1 MPALS
6 PELYRQ
12 MLDAVTA
19 HIALVD
25 SQGTIVDVNQS
36 WIRFAVENGDPELA
50 YTGVGA
56 NYFASCLPLPEDI
69 SAVAAV
75 EGMRKVLSGASDF
88 FEMEYPCHGPTEQ
101 RWFLLQV
108 TPLLLDGD
116 RALLV
121 SHNNITHRRLAWS
134 AAFAETDRLRQDL
147 AGSSEE
153 LNNLA
158 RLSGA
163 GPAAMTARTFGVLP
177 LSEAM
182 PDIFR
187 DLTERYAQVLDMAL
201 EQRTYKVQHPIS
213 RELRVMAERLGFARA
228 GPRDVIDTHTHALR
242 TKLGRGERV
251 VQAYFDE
258 SRVLLLELMGY
269 LASYYRTYAVGVRQ
283 EKGAYNSDLDEGE
296 R

>member
-1 MPALS
+1 
-6 PELYRQ
+6 
-12 MLDAVTA
+12 MLDALTA

-25 SQGTIVDVNQS
+25 GQGTIVFVNQA
-36 WIRFAVENGDPELA
+36 WNRFAVENGDPELA
-50 YTGVGA
+50 FTGVGA
-56 NYFASCLPLPEDI
+56 NYFASCLPLPDDI

-75 EGMRKVLSGASDF
+75 EGMRKVLGGASDF
-88 FEMEYPCHGPTEQ
+88 FEMEYPCHAPTEL

-108 TPLLLDGD
+108 TPLQLHGD

-134 AAFAETDRLRQDL
+134 AAFAETDRMRQDT
-147 AGSSEE
+147 ASSSQE
-153 LNNLA
+153 LDSLA

-163 GPAAMTARTFGVLP
+163 SPAAMTARTFGVLP
-177 LSEAM
+177 LSESM

-213 RELRVMAERLGFARA
+213 RELRVVAERLGFARA
-228 GPRDVIDTHTHALR
+228 GPRDVIDVHTHALR

-251 VQAYFDE
+251 VHAYFDE

-283 EKGAYNSDLDEGE
+283 EPGAHNPGLEEGE

>member
-1 MPALS
+1 MASLS
-6 PELYRQ
+6 HELYRQ
-12 MLDAVTA
+12 VLDALPP

-25 SQGTIVDVNQS
+25 AQGTIVYVNQA
-36 WIRFAVENGDPELA
+36 WRRFAVENGDPELA
-50 YTGVGA
+50 FTGVGA
-56 NYFASCLPLPEDI
+56 NYFASCLPLPDDI
-69 SAVAAV
+69 SAIAAV
-75 EGMRKVLSGASDF
+75 EGMRKVLSGANES
-88 FEMEYPCHGPTEQ
+88 FEMEYPCHSPTEL

-108 TPLLLDGD
+108 TPLYLEGS

-134 AAFAETDRLRQDL
+134 AAFADTDRGRQEQ
-147 AGSSEE
+147 ASGSEE
-153 LNNLA
+153 LENLA

-163 GPAAMTARTFGVLP
+163 SPAAMTARTFGVLP

-187 DLTERYAQVLDMAL
+187 ELTERYAQVLDMAL

-213 RELRVMAERLGFARA
+213 RELRVIAERLGFARA

-251 VQAYFDE
+251 VHAYFDE

-283 EKGAYNSDLDEGE
+283 EPGVHNPGLQEGE